1 MTQDNPKHIQAQ
13 KEGKIPMELVPW
25 ASMAAVARVLA
36 GGAGKYG
43 RRNWQID
50 SIKASTYIGA
60 IARHAL
66 LEWAEGVDKDK
77 DDGEH
82 PLAHVAACCVLVM
95 DAERT
100 GKLIDDRLYAESKD
114 PATREV
120 TKQGAV
126 PCWGGIKEV
135 LVQPGKFYA
144 VEDLDKI
151 LQVRSG
157 ELTEVRTPSGDTFY
171 TWQDHGR

>member
-1 MTQDNPKHIQAQ
+1 
-13 KEGKIPMELVPW
+13 MELVPW
-25 ASMAAVARVLA
+25 APMAAVARVLA

-50 SIKASTYIGA
+50 SIKASTYVGA

-82 PLAHVAACCVLVM
+82 PLAHVAACCLLVM

-114 PATREV
+114 PETRKVVRHATV
-120 TKQGAV
+120 TKVGDT
-126 PCWGGIKEV
+126 E
-135 LVQPGKFYA
+135 LVMKFDSGPRTATLAPYEAGPEPAPGKFYT
-144 VEDLDKI
+144 V
-151 LQVRSG
+151 
-157 ELTEVRTPSGDTFY
+157 
-171 TWQDHGR
+171 QDWDGTLR

>member
-1 MTQDNPKHIQAQ
+1 
-13 KEGKIPMELVPW
+13 MELVPW

-43 RRNWQID
+43 RRNWQVD
-50 SIKASTYIGA
+50 SIKASTYVGA

-82 PLAHVAACCVLVM
+82 PLAHVAACCLLVM

-114 PATREV
+114 PETRKVVRNTTV
-120 TKQGAV
+120 TKVGDIQ
-126 PCWGGIKEV
+126 
-135 LVQPGKFYA
+135 LVMKFDSGPRVATLAPYEAGPEPVPGKFYT
-144 VEDLDKI
+144 V
-151 LQVRSG
+151 
-157 ELTEVRTPSGDTFY
+157 
-171 TWQDHGR
+171 QDWDGTLR